1 MRTSDFDYDLP
12 SDLIAQTPVDPRD
25 SSRLMVLHR
34 GTGTKEHRQ
43 FTDVLEYLRPG
54 DLMVFNQSRV
64 IPARLFGTRDDNGG
78 RVELLLLRRE
88 ADGVWEA
95 LARPG
100 RRLRPG
106 ATVTITPP
114 DVGNSLSLS
123 PPPEGEGV
131 GVNR

>member
-1 MRTSDFDYDLP
+1 MRTSDFDYPLP
-12 SDLIAQTPVDPRD
+12 PDLIAQEPVEPRD
-25 SSRLMVLHR
+25 SSRLMVLNR
-34 GTGTKEHRQ
+34 ATGNTEHRS

-78 RVELLLLRRE
+78 RVEFLLLRRE
-88 ADGVWEA
+88 AEDAWEA

-106 ATVTITPP
+106 VTVTITPP
-114 DVGNSLSLS
+114 VGERSHPHPN
-123 PPPEGEGV
+123 PPP
-131 GVNR
+131 